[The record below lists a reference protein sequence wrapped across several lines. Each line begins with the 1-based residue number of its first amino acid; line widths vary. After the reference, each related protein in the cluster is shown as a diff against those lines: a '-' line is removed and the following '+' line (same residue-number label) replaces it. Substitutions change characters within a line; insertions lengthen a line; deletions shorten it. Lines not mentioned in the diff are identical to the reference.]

1 MKIVVFGIHP
11 DDIEL
16 GCGGTAALCLSQG
29 HGVVL
34 ADLTRGECSSNG
46 TPEQRERES
55 QEAARLLGC
64 DGRENLGLPD
74 AGLRGD
80 DPGQQRAVVSFLR
93 AQRPDLVIV
102 PSGDDPHPDHASGGE
117 LIERALYLAGIGGY
131 NAENGN
137 PAWKFT
143 QGLVYPGRRD
153 VQADIVVDVS
163 STFRTKMA
171 AIRAHRSQFDLF
183 DGAENTPLNDPGFL
197 TAVEARAS
205 AYGYRIGVRYGEPFA
220 LMNPQAIVNLSSLVR
235 KP

>member
-16 GCGGTAALCLSQG
+16 GCGGTVALCVAQG
-29 HGVVL
+29 HDVVM

-64 DGRENLGLPD
+64 ETRENLGLPD
-74 AGLRGD
+74 AGIRGD
-80 DPGQQRAVVSFLR
+80 DPGQQRRVVSFLR
-93 AQRPDLVIV
+93 DMQPDLLVV

-117 LIERALYLAGIGGY
+117 LIGRAVYLAGIGGY
-131 NAENGN
+131 GADSGGKT
-137 PAWKFT
+137 WKLS

-153 VQADIVVDVS
+153 VRADVVVDVS
-163 STFRTKMA
+163 STFETKMA
-171 AIRAHRSQFDLF
+171 AVRAHRSQFDRF
-183 DGAENTPLNDPGFL
+183 DGAELTPLNDPGFL

-205 AYGYRIGVRYGEPFA
+205 TYGYRIGVRYGEPFS
-220 LMNPQAIVNLSSLVR
+220 LINPQAVVDLSSLVR